1 MPALPDDVRSLFDG
15 ANFAHLATLMPDG
28 SPHSVAVWA
37 GLEGDHV
44 VFFTQEGSLK
54 ARNLT
59 KDPRVAI
66 SITDHEDPYHTAQLR
81 GEVVEVRDAEAA
93 NELADQLGRK
103 YTGEPFPYKPPT
115 SRLYVVA
122 VHRVRSTQLPFEHRP
137 AAA

>member
-1 MPALPDDVRSLFDG
+1 MATLPDDVRALFDG
-15 ANFAHLATLMPDG
+15 PNYAHLATLMPDG

-37 GLEGDHV
+37 GLEGDNV

-54 ARNLT
+54 ANNMANDR
-59 KDPRVAI
+59 RVAI
-66 SITDHEDPYHTAQLR
+66 SITDHANPYRTAQIR
-81 GEVVEVRDAEAA
+81 GEVVEVRDADAA
-93 NELADQLGRK
+93 NELADQLGVK

-122 VHRVRSTQLPFEHRP
+122 VHKVRSTQLPFEHRP

>member
-1 MPALPDDVRSLFDG
+1 MAPLPNDVRALFEG

-28 SPHSVAVWA
+28 APHSVAIWA
-37 GLEGDHV
+37 GLEGDDV

-54 ARNLT
+54 ASNMA

-66 SITDHEDPYHTAQLR
+66 SITDHDNPYRTAQLR
-81 GEVVEVRDAEAA
+81 GEVVEVRGAEAA
-93 NELADQLGRK
+93 NELADQLALK

-122 VHRVRSTQLPFEHRP
+122 VHKVRSTELPFEHRP
-137 AAA
+137 TAA